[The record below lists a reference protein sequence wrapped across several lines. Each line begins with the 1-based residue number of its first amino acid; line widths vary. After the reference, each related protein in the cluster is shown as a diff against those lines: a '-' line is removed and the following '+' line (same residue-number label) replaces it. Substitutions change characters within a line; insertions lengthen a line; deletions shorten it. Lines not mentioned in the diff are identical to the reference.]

1 MKAKVTKILLKG
13 GFNEA
18 SVERMMVEHFDY
30 AIRTYPEAKPSF
42 IADVVSSLS

>member
-1 MKAKVTKILLKG
+1 MKAKVIKILLKG

-18 SVERMMVEHFDY
+18 SVNQMISKHFDY
-30 AIRTYPEAKPSF
+30 AVNTYPEAKPSF